1 MNTALAT
8 GIVGTLLASGMVK
21 DMTRK
26 QKKEYKKHRR
36 KIERV
41 FGTLKAQTANAPS
54 VNENDP
60 DPYDYDCG
68 WYAKHLL
75 ED

>member
-8 GIVGTLLASGMVK
+8 GIIGTLLASGMVK
-21 DMTRK
+21 NMTRK
-26 QKKEYKKHRR
+26 QKKEYKTRRR

-41 FGTLKAQTANAPS
+41 FETLKTQTTKSTS
-54 VNENDP
+54 VNDP

-68 WYAKHLL
+68 WYAKHLS
-75 ED
+75 EY